1 MFSSC
6 IEYVLVSCSC
16 CNKLPHIHNIKQE
29 EFICSQFWRPDAWN
43 QFHWVKI
50 ELLSGTPWLRR
61 FFRRIC
67 SFFSF
72 WWLLVF
78 HMVIW
83 LGCRIDITAVWPRS
97 KGGDVPPRE
106 EMNMWFQV
114 AWNMQ
119 RTWGSR
125 GESRHGRSS
134 RRHVSA
140 AHGYQIHSLC
150 SLRGHCGC
158 FLPQQG
164 TTTLTT

>member
-6 IEYVLVSCSC
+6 TEYVLVSCSC
-16 CNKLPHIHNIKQE
+16 CNKLPHIHNIKQRE

-72 WWLLVF
+72 WWLWCF
-78 HMVIW
+78 TW
-83 LGCRIDITAVWPRS
+83 WSGWAGIDITAVCARS
-97 KGGDVPPRE
+97 KGGDVPPRGRWTRDCRLLGTCSAHEAQE
-106 EMNMWFQV
+106 ER
-114 AWNMQ
+114 AD
-119 RTWGSR
+119 TGDPS
-125 GESRHGRSS
+125 H
-134 RRHVSA
+134 RHVSA
-140 AHGYQIHSLC
+140 AHSCQIHSFC

-164 TTTLTT
+164 TTTLMT